1 MIVTIRGKLIQKNP
15 AEIIIEAG
23 NLGYVCRISN
33 NTYDQ
38 LPLPGNEVSLLTYF
52 HVTENN
58 QSLFAFADAMER
70 ELFLMLICVSGIGP
84 KTAIILLSSVT
95 PEEFKR
101 RLVAGEVRMLTSL
114 PGIGPKT
121 ARRIIV
127 ELKDKFVQLS
137 PNELPKEE
145 NNNNPQISD
154 AYDALLALGFQIK
167 DIHKV
172 IATLNIEGENILL
185 PDTGYNCH
193 ISFKQMTDSSIQRP
207 IIIFSK

>member
-58 QSLFAFADAMER
+58 QSLFAFSDETER
-70 ELFLMLICVSGIGP
+70 ELFLLLIGVSGIGP

-95 PEEFKR
+95 PDEFKR
-101 RLVAGEVRMLTSL
+101 RLIAGEVSMLTAL

-127 ELKDKFVQLS
+127 ELKDKFVKLS
-137 PNELPKEE
+137 ADDLPREEDDIVPEL
-145 NNNNPQISD
+145 ND
-154 AYDALLALGFQIK
+154 AYDALLALGFQIQ
-167 DIHKV
+167 DIRRSISNIQDGSKELGTEEIIKKV
-172 IATLNIEGENILL
+172 LAQL
-185 PDTGYNCH
+185 
-193 ISFKQMTDSSIQRP
+193 Q
-207 IIIFSK
+207 